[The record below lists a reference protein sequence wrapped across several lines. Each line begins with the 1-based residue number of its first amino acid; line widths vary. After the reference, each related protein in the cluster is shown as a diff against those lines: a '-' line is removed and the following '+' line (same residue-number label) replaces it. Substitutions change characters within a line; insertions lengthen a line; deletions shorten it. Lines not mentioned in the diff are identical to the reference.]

1 MLYALAYI
9 FWFLAIGSFFVYVFD
24 VIILKLFPIKMNYL
38 GGTFQEEIK
47 EIESS
52 IQDRKEQGIRAL
64 NLSLLMTIGCL
75 LYKFL
80 IGKVS
85 VGFLNNFANTD
96 PTSYYLGIK
105 SINVCAGIVFVT
117 LIPTLIGHMSF
128 RLFIK
133 NEIRT
138 IERAKQEYGR
148 WKKNLID

>member
-1 MLYALAYI
+1 MRKCIELLYALAYI
-9 FWFLAIGSFFVYVFD
+9 FLFLAIGSFFVFVFD
-24 VIILKLFPIKMNYL
+24 VIILKFFPIKMNYL

-64 NLSLLMTIGCL
+64 NFSLHMTIGCL

-80 IGKVS
+80 IDKVS
-85 VGFLNNFANTD
+85 FRYLNNFANTD

-105 SINVCAGIVFVT
+105 SINVCAGIAFIT
-117 LIPTLIGHMSF
+117 LILILIEHMSF

-133 NEIRT
+133 NKKST
-138 IERAKQEYGR
+138 IERAKQEYER
-148 WKKNLID
+148 